1 MEATER
7 RGGSRSESPRS
18 GDAAIAS
25 VATVTQPDPQ
35 VPEKPARRRFSAD
48 FKLQVLREVDAC
60 KGPGEIG
67 AVLRRHGLYSS
78 NLVAWRRERDL
89 GALERLGKKR
99 GRKPQPHNP
108 LSRRVAEL
116 ERENARL
123 NRRLKQAETI
133 IEVQK
138 KVAEI
143 LGIPLKTPDSEGSD

>member
-1 MEATER
+1 MTPGSSRAVEATER
-7 RGGSRSESPRS
+7 RVGSRSETTRGGGAPT
-18 GDAAIAS
+18 AS
-25 VATVTQPDPQ
+25 VAPVAQPDPQ

-48 FKLQVLREVDAC
+48 FKLEVLREVDART
-60 KGPGEIG
+60 GPGEIG

-89 GALERLGKKR
+89 GALERLHKKR

-116 ERENARL
+116 DRENARL
-123 NRRLKQAETI
+123 NRRPKQAETI

-138 KVAEI
+138 KVTAI
-143 LGIPLKTPDSEGSD
+143 RGIPL

>member
-1 MEATER
+1 
-7 RGGSRSESPRS
+7 
-18 GDAAIAS
+18 
-25 VATVTQPDPQ
+25 
-35 VPEKPARRRFSAD
+35 VPEKAARRRFSAE
-48 FKLQVLREVDAC
+48 FKLQVLREVAAC
-60 KGPGEIG
+60 TGSGEIG
-67 AVLRRHGLYSS
+67 SVLRRHGLYSS